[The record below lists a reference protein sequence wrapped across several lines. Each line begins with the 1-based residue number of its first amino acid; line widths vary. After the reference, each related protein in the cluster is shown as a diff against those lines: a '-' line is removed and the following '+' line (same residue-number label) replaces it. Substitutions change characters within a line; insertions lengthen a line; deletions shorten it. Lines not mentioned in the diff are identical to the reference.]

1 MKVYGDWMVFGCGHT
16 PEVVEA
22 VVLSE
27 DVWGWMVFGC
37 RHTPGG

>member
-1 MKVYGDWMVFGCGHT
+1 MKVYGAGWFLVADTHL
-16 PEVVEA
+16 VVEA

-27 DVWGWMVFGC
+27 GVWGWMVFGC